1 MAVRKVVKEFCA
13 HNLVSMIVTDMQKRY
28 FSDTDTNELLS
39 DFSSSE
45 TYNKLFDI
53 QTGLWSE
60 GSDYVMNMYFEE
72 KGIKP
77 VRGN

>member
-1 MAVRKVVKEFCA
+1 MAVKKAVKEFCA
-13 HNLVSMIVTDMQKRY
+13 HNLVCMIVTDMQKRY

-45 TYNKLFDI
+45 TYNLLFDMK
-53 QTGLWSE
+53 TGLWSE

-77 VRGN
+77 VGRN